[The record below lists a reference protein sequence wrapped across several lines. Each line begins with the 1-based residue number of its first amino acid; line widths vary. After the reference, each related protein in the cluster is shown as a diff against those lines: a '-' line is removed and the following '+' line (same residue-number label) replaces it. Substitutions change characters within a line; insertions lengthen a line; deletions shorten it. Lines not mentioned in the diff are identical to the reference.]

1 MDQLHNLRKDR
12 DIAIV
17 YFYCDYREQ
26 QAQTPANCA
35 RNMLRQLSMQC
46 NAIPASVSEFYQ
58 RTRNEV
64 KDPSWYI
71 ELQKVLCRVASTF
84 SRCFFVID
92 ALDEAEIR
100 SHMPGLLD
108 LLGVLRSNITAR
120 IPKIFATSRKYAS
133 TIQESFHE
141 ATKVTIT
148 ANNEDLRTI
157 LANIIADHHDS
168 KYILDDRLKED
179 VLVSLCASAHGMY
192 IHPSSAIDHVIS

>member
-1 MDQLHNLRKDR
+1 
-12 DIAIV
+12 
-17 YFYCDYREQ
+17 
-26 QAQTPANCA
+26 
-35 RNMLRQLSMQC
+35 MQC